1 MTSSKRDSFVY
12 HLSWEEVMD
21 NLPEEVR
28 EEVRGGIIGYARTGV
43 TPELKPLAKV
53 AFEFV
58 KRDLDRDFQRYQD
71 MVASRSESGKKS
83 AAAREAAKSTS
94 VACAKQNQ
102 QKSAKSTSV
111 ACAKQEATKAT
122 DYDNDYDYVTH
133 SVCVNSA
140 QARASTPP
148 APHTDFD
155 YFFPTFWKSNI
166 FQPAAETQRF
176 IDYYEA
182 SGWALE
188 KGDLLD
194 SDAKRL
200 AKARIWKPK
209 KEGARFPPRFAEIWS
224 ELAEQA
230 PDNIRRQMYEDGVA
244 VHMESRSV
252 CTSIE
257 VTREVK
263 QWLIDSSN
271 AAARELILGKWLRG
285 NKNKPVQF
293 PVYD

>member
-12 HLSWEEVMD
+12 HLSWEEVLD

-102 QKSAKSTSV
+102 QKSTKSTSV

-122 DYDNDYDYVTH
+122 DYDNEYDYVTH

-155 YFFPTFWKSNI
+155 FFFPTFWKANI
-166 FQPAAETQRF
+166 CQPAAETQRF

-263 QWLIDSSN
+263 KWLMDQSN

>member
-1 MTSSKRDSFVY
+1 MARKSFVFRLEWFKA
-12 HLSWEEVMD
+12 LSAY
-21 NLPEEVR
+21 PAEVR
-28 EEVRGGIIGYARTGV
+28 LEVYEATMRYALSGTLS
-43 TPELKPLAKV
+43 ELKPLSSM
-53 AFEFV
+53 AFTFIKNALDADFEKYNDISD
-58 KRDLDRDFQRYQD
+58 KRRAAGQKGRAI
-71 MVASRSESGKKS
+71 ASKCKQMISQEQMISENVLLYDTDTVSDTDTDTPCVCDGS
-83 AAAREAAKSTS
+83 AP
-94 VACAKQNQ
+94 V
-102 QKSAKSTSV
+102 
-111 ACAKQEATKAT
+111 
-122 DYDNDYDYVTH
+122 
-133 SVCVNSA
+133 
-140 QARASTPP
+140 RASTPP

-155 YFFPTFWKSNI
+155 FFFPTFWKANI
-166 FQPAAETQRF
+166 CQPAAETQRF

-209 KEGARFPPRFAEIWS
+209 KEGSRFPPRFAEIWS

-257 VTREVK
+257 VTRAVK
-263 QWLIDSSN
+263 QWIIDSSN

>member
-1 MTSSKRDSFVY
+1 
-12 HLSWEEVMD
+12 MD

-43 TPELKPLAKV
+43 APELKPLAKV

-71 MVASRSESGKKS
+71 MVASRSESGKKG
-83 AAAREAAKSTS
+83 AAAKQASASN
-94 VACAKQNQ
+94 AKQSQ
-102 QKSAKSTSV
+102 
-111 ACAKQEATKAT
+111 AKQANASNAKQSQQEEANEA

-155 YFFPTFWKSNI
+155 YFFPTFWKANI

-209 KEGARFPPRFAEIWS
+209 KEGVRFPPRFAEIWS

-263 QWLIDSSN
+263 KWLMDQSN

>member
-1 MTSSKRDSFVY
+1 MARKSFVFRLEWY
-12 HLSWEEVMD
+12 KALSAYSA
-21 NLPEEVR
+21 EVR
-28 EEVRGGIIGYARTGV
+28 LEVYEATMRYALSGTLSD
-43 TPELKPLAKV
+43 LKPLSSM
-53 AFEFV
+53 AFTFIKNALDADFEKYNDISD
-58 KRDLDRDFQRYQD
+58 KRRAAGQKGRAI
-71 MVASRSESGKKS
+71 ASNCKQMISSKQMISEN
-83 AAAREAAKSTS
+83 
-94 VACAKQNQ
+94 VLLYD
-102 QKSAKSTSV
+102 
-111 ACAKQEATKAT
+111 T
-122 DYDNDYDYVTH
+122 DTDTVSDTDTDTPC
-133 SVCVNSA
+133 VCVNSA

-155 YFFPTFWKSNI
+155 FFFPTFWKANI
-166 FQPAAETQRF
+166 CQPAAETQRF

-209 KEGARFPPRFAEIWS
+209 KEGERFPPRFAEIWS

-271 AAARELILGKWLRG
+271 AAARELILGKWLHG

>member
-12 HLSWEEVMD
+12 HLSWEEVLD

-43 TPELKPLAKV
+43 APELKPLAKV

-94 VACAKQNQ
+94 VACAKQ
-102 QKSAKSTSV
+102 
-111 ACAKQEATKAT
+111 EATKAT

-155 YFFPTFWKSNI
+155 FFFPTFWKANI

-182 SGWALE
+182 SDWALE

-209 KEGARFPPRFAEIWS
+209 KEGTRFPPRFAEIWS

-263 QWLIDSSN
+263 QWLMDQSN

>member
-1 MTSSKRDSFVY
+1 MASSKRDSFVY
-12 HLSWEEVMD
+12 HLSWEEVLD

-43 TPELKPLAKV
+43 APELKPLAKV

-71 MVASRSESGKKS
+71 MVASRSESGKKG
-83 AAAREAAKSTS
+83 AAAKQANASN
-94 VACAKQNQ
+94 AKQRQ
-102 QKSAKSTSV
+102 
-111 ACAKQEATKAT
+111 AKQANASNAKQTQQEEANEA

-155 YFFPTFWKSNI
+155 FFFPTFWKANI
-166 FQPAAETQRF
+166 CQPAAETQRF

-257 VTREVK
+257 VTRAVK
-263 QWLIDSSN
+263 QWLMDPSN

-285 NKNKPVQF
+285 NHNKPVQF

>member
-1 MTSSKRDSFVY
+1 
-12 HLSWEEVMD
+12 MD

-71 MVASRSESGKKS
+71 MVASRSESGKKG
-83 AAAREAAKSTS
+83 AAAKQANASN
-94 VACAKQNQ
+94 AKQSQ
-102 QKSAKSTSV
+102 
-111 ACAKQEATKAT
+111 AKQANAGNAKQTQQEEANQAV
-122 DYDNDYDYVTH
+122 YDNDYDYVTH

-155 YFFPTFWKSNI
+155 YFFPTFWKANI

-263 QWLIDSSN
+263 QWLMDQSN

-285 NKNKPVQF
+285 NHNKPVQF

>member
-1 MTSSKRDSFVY
+1 
-12 HLSWEEVMD
+12 MD

-71 MVASRSESGKKS
+71 MVASRSESGKKG
-83 AAAREAAKSTS
+83 AAAKQANASN
-94 VACAKQNQ
+94 AKQSQ
-102 QKSAKSTSV
+102 
-111 ACAKQEATKAT
+111 AKQANASNAKQSQAKQANASNAKQSQQEEANEA

-148 APHTDFD
+148 APHTDFEF
-155 YFFPTFWKSNI
+155 FFPTFWKANI

-209 KEGARFPPRFAEIWS
+209 KEGSRFPPRFAEIWS

-263 QWLIDSSN
+263 QWLMDQSN

>member
-1 MTSSKRDSFVY
+1 MARKSFIFRLEWFKA
-12 HLSWEEVMD
+12 LSAY
-21 NLPEEVR
+21 PAEVR
-28 EEVRGGIIGYARTGV
+28 LEVYEATMRYALSGTLSD
-43 TPELKPLAKV
+43 LKPLSSM
-53 AFEFV
+53 AFTFIKNALDADFEKYNDISD
-58 KRDLDRDFQRYQD
+58 KRRAAGQKGRAI
-71 MVASRSESGKKS
+71 ASKCKQMISSEQMIS
-83 AAAREAAKSTS
+83 EN
-94 VACAKQNQ
+94 VLLYD
-102 QKSAKSTSV
+102 
-111 ACAKQEATKAT
+111 T
-122 DYDNDYDYVTH
+122 DTVSDTDIDTPC
-133 SVCVNSA
+133 VCVNSA

-155 YFFPTFWKSNI
+155 FFFPTFWKANI
-166 FQPAAETQRF
+166 CQPAAETQRF

-209 KEGARFPPRFAEIWS
+209 KEGTRFPPRFAEIWS
-224 ELAEQA
+224 ELADHA

>member
-1 MTSSKRDSFVY
+1 MTTSKRDSFVY

-71 MVASRSESGKKS
+71 MVASRSENGKKG
-83 AAAREAAKSTS
+83 AAAKQASASN
-94 VACAKQNQ
+94 AKQSQ
-102 QKSAKSTSV
+102 
-111 ACAKQEATKAT
+111 AKQASASNAKQTQQEEANQAV
-122 DYDNDYDYVTH
+122 YDNDYDYVTH
-133 SVCVNSA
+133 NVCVNSA

-155 YFFPTFWKSNI
+155 FFFPTFWKANI
-166 FQPAAETQRF
+166 CQPAAETQRF

-209 KEGARFPPRFAEIWS
+209 KEGARFPPRFAETWS

-230 PDNIRRQMYEDGVA
+230 PDTIRRQMYEDGVA

-271 AAARELILGKWLRG
+271 SAARELILGKWLHG

>member
-1 MTSSKRDSFVY
+1 MTTSKRDSFVY

-71 MVASRSESGKKS
+71 MVASRSENGKKG
-83 AAAREAAKSTS
+83 AAAKQANASN
-94 VACAKQNQ
+94 AKQSQ
-102 QKSAKSTSV
+102 
-111 ACAKQEATKAT
+111 AKQASASNAKQSQQEEANEA

-155 YFFPTFWKSNI
+155 FFFPTFWKANI
-166 FQPAAETQRF
+166 CQPAAETQRF

-209 KEGARFPPRFAEIWS
+209 KEGERFPPRFAEIWS

-271 AAARELILGKWLRG
+271 AAARELILGKWLHG

>member
-1 MTSSKRDSFVY
+1 MARKSFVFRLEWFKS
-12 HLSWEEVMD
+12 LSAY
-21 NLPEEVR
+21 PAEVR
-28 EEVRGGIIGYARTGV
+28 LEVYEATMRYALSGTLS
-43 TPELKPLAKV
+43 ELKPLSSM
-53 AFEFV
+53 AFTFIKNALDADFEKYNDISD
-58 KRDLDRDFQRYQD
+58 KRRAAGQKGRAI
-71 MVASRSESGKKS
+71 ASKCKQMISSEQMIS
-83 AAAREAAKSTS
+83 
-94 VACAKQNQ
+94 
-102 QKSAKSTSV
+102 
-111 ACAKQEATKAT
+111 QEQMISENVLLYDT
-122 DYDNDYDYVTH
+122 DTVSDTDTDTPC
-133 SVCVNSA
+133 VCVNSA

-155 YFFPTFWKSNI
+155 FFFPTFWKANI

-257 VTREVK
+257 VTRAVK
-263 QWLIDSSN
+263 QWLMDQSN

>member
-1 MTSSKRDSFVY
+1 MTTSKRDSFVY

-58 KRDLDRDFQRYQD
+58 KRDIDRDFQRYQD
-71 MVASRSESGKKS
+71 MVASRSENGKKG
-83 AAAREAAKSTS
+83 AAAKQANASN
-94 VACAKQNQ
+94 AKQSQ
-102 QKSAKSTSV
+102 
-111 ACAKQEATKAT
+111 AKQANASNDKQSQQEEANEA

-155 YFFPTFWKSNI
+155 FFFPTFWKANI
-166 FQPAAETQRF
+166 CQPAAETQRF

-209 KEGARFPPRFAEIWS
+209 KEGERFPPRFTEIWS

-271 AAARELILGKWLRG
+271 AAARELILRKWLHG

>member
-1 MTSSKRDSFVY
+1 MTTSKRDSFVY

-58 KRDLDRDFQRYQD
+58 KRDIDRDFQRYQD
-71 MVASRSESGKKS
+71 MVASRSENGKKG
-83 AAAREAAKSTS
+83 AAAKQANASN
-94 VACAKQNQ
+94 AKQSQ
-102 QKSAKSTSV
+102 
-111 ACAKQEATKAT
+111 AKQANASNAKQSQQEEANEA

-155 YFFPTFWKSNI
+155 YFFPTFWKANI

-209 KEGARFPPRFAEIWS
+209 KEGERFPPRFAEIWS

-271 AAARELILGKWLRG
+271 AAARELILGKWLHG

>member
-1 MTSSKRDSFVY
+1 M
-12 HLSWEEVMD
+12 
-21 NLPEEVR
+21 
-28 EEVRGGIIGYARTGV
+28 
-43 TPELKPLAKV
+43 
-53 AFEFV
+53 
-58 KRDLDRDFQRYQD
+58 
-71 MVASRSESGKKS
+71 
-83 AAAREAAKSTS
+83 
-94 VACAKQNQ
+94 
-102 QKSAKSTSV
+102 
-111 ACAKQEATKAT
+111 
-122 DYDNDYDYVTH
+122 
-133 SVCVNSA
+133 CVNSA

-155 YFFPTFWKSNI
+155 FFFPTFWKANI
-166 FQPAAETQRF
+166 CQPAAETQRF

-224 ELAEQA
+224 ELADQA

-271 AAARELILGKWLRG
+271 AAARELILGKWLHG

>member
-1 MTSSKRDSFVY
+1 
-12 HLSWEEVMD
+12 MD

-71 MVASRSESGKKS
+71 MVASRSESGKKG
-83 AAAREAAKSTS
+83 AAAKQASASN
-94 VACAKQNQ
+94 AKQSQ
-102 QKSAKSTSV
+102 
-111 ACAKQEATKAT
+111 AKQANASNAKQTQQEEANQAV
-122 DYDNDYDYVTH
+122 YDNDNDCDYVTH

-155 YFFPTFWKSNI
+155 FFFPTFWKANI
-166 FQPAAETQRF
+166 CQPAAETQRF

-257 VTREVK
+257 VTRAVK
-263 QWLIDSSN
+263 QWLMDQSN

>member
-1 MTSSKRDSFVY
+1 MARKSFVFRLEWFKA
-12 HLSWEEVMD
+12 LSAY
-21 NLPEEVR
+21 PAEVR
-28 EEVRGGIIGYARTGV
+28 LEVYEATMRYALSGTLSD
-43 TPELKPLAKV
+43 LKPLSSM
-53 AFEFV
+53 AFTFIKNALDADFEKYNDISD
-58 KRDLDRDFQRYQD
+58 KRRAAGQKGRAI
-71 MVASRSESGKKS
+71 ASKCKQMISSKQMISEN
-83 AAAREAAKSTS
+83 
-94 VACAKQNQ
+94 VLLYD
-102 QKSAKSTSV
+102 
-111 ACAKQEATKAT
+111 T
-122 DYDNDYDYVTH
+122 DTVSDTDTDTPC
-133 SVCVNSA
+133 VCVNSA

-155 YFFPTFWKSNI
+155 YFFPTFWKANI

-209 KEGARFPPRFAEIWS
+209 KEGTRFPPRFAEIWS

-230 PDNIRRQMYEDGVA
+230 PDAIRRQMYEDGVA

-263 QWLIDSSN
+263 QWLMDQSN

>member
-1 MTSSKRDSFVY
+1 
-12 HLSWEEVMD
+12 MD

-43 TPELKPLAKV
+43 APELKPLAKV

-111 ACAKQEATKAT
+111 ACAKQNQQKSAKSTSVACAKQEATKAT

-148 APHTDFD
+148 APHTDFEF
-155 YFFPTFWKSNI
+155 FFPTFWKANI

-257 VTREVK
+257 VTRAVK
-263 QWLIDSSN
+263 QWLMDQSN

>member
-1 MTSSKRDSFVY
+1 MARKSFVFRLEWFKS
-12 HLSWEEVMD
+12 LSAY
-21 NLPEEVR
+21 PAEVR
-28 EEVRGGIIGYARTGV
+28 LEVYEATMRYALSGTLSD
-43 TPELKPLAKV
+43 LKPLSSM
-53 AFEFV
+53 AFTFIKNALDADFEKYNDISD
-58 KRDLDRDFQRYQD
+58 KRRAAGQKGRAI
-71 MVASRSESGKKS
+71 ASKCKQMISSEQMIS
-83 AAAREAAKSTS
+83 
-94 VACAKQNQ
+94 
-102 QKSAKSTSV
+102 
-111 ACAKQEATKAT
+111 QEQMISENVLLYDT
-122 DYDNDYDYVTH
+122 DTVSDTDTDTPC
-133 SVCVNSA
+133 VCVNSA

-155 YFFPTFWKSNI
+155 FFFPTFWKANI
-166 FQPAAETQRF
+166 CQPAAETQRF

-257 VTREVK
+257 VTRAVK
-263 QWLIDSSN
+263 QWLMDQSN

-285 NKNKPVQF
+285 NHNKPVQF

>member
-1 MTSSKRDSFVY
+1 M
-12 HLSWEEVMD
+12 
-21 NLPEEVR
+21 
-28 EEVRGGIIGYARTGV
+28 
-43 TPELKPLAKV
+43 
-53 AFEFV
+53 
-58 KRDLDRDFQRYQD
+58 
-71 MVASRSESGKKS
+71 
-83 AAAREAAKSTS
+83 
-94 VACAKQNQ
+94 
-102 QKSAKSTSV
+102 
-111 ACAKQEATKAT
+111 
-122 DYDNDYDYVTH
+122 
-133 SVCVNSA
+133 CVNSA

-155 YFFPTFWKSNI
+155 YFFPTFWKANI

-224 ELAEQA
+224 ELADQA

-257 VTREVK
+257 VTREAK
-263 QWLIDSSN
+263 QWLMDQSN

>member
-1 MTSSKRDSFVY
+1 MTTSKRDSFVY

-58 KRDLDRDFQRYQD
+58 KRDIDRDFQRYQD
-71 MVASRSESGKKS
+71 MVASRSENGKKG
-83 AAAREAAKSTS
+83 AAAKQANASN
-94 VACAKQNQ
+94 AKQCQ
-102 QKSAKSTSV
+102 
-111 ACAKQEATKAT
+111 AKQANASNARQSQQEEANEA

-155 YFFPTFWKSNI
+155 FFFPTFWKANI
-166 FQPAAETQRF
+166 CQPAAETQRF

-263 QWLIDSSN
+263 QWLMDQSN

>member
-1 MTSSKRDSFVY
+1 MTTSKRDSFVY

-71 MVASRSESGKKS
+71 MVANRSENGKKG
-83 AAAREAAKSTS
+83 AAAKQANAGN
-94 VACAKQNQ
+94 AKQSQ
-102 QKSAKSTSV
+102 
-111 ACAKQEATKAT
+111 AKQANAGNAKQSQQEEANEA

-155 YFFPTFWKSNI
+155 FFFPTFWKANI

-271 AAARELILGKWLRG
+271 AAAREIILGKWLHG

>member
-1 MTSSKRDSFVY
+1 MARKSFVFRLEWY
-12 HLSWEEVMD
+12 KALSAY
-21 NLPEEVR
+21 PAEVR
-28 EEVRGGIIGYARTGV
+28 LEVYEATMRYALSGTLSD
-43 TPELKPLAKV
+43 LKPLSSM
-53 AFEFV
+53 AFTFIKNALDADFEKYNDISD
-58 KRDLDRDFQRYQD
+58 KRRAAGQKGRAI
-71 MVASRSESGKKS
+71 ASNCKQMISSKQMISEN
-83 AAAREAAKSTS
+83 
-94 VACAKQNQ
+94 VLLYD
-102 QKSAKSTSV
+102 
-111 ACAKQEATKAT
+111 T
-122 DYDNDYDYVTH
+122 DTDTVSDTDTPC
-133 SVCVNSA
+133 VCVNSA

-155 YFFPTFWKSNI
+155 FFFPTFWKANI
-166 FQPAAETQRF
+166 CQPAAETQRF

-230 PDNIRRQMYEDGVA
+230 PDNIRRQMYDDGVA

-263 QWLIDSSN
+263 QWLMDQSN

>member
-1 MTSSKRDSFVY
+1 
-12 HLSWEEVMD
+12 MD

-71 MVASRSESGKKS
+71 MVASRSESGKKG
-83 AAAREAAKSTS
+83 AAAKKANASN
-94 VACAKQNQ
+94 AKQRQ
-102 QKSAKSTSV
+102 
-111 ACAKQEATKAT
+111 AKQANASNAKQSQQEEANEA

-155 YFFPTFWKSNI
+155 YFFPTFWKANI

-209 KEGARFPPRFAEIWS
+209 KEGSRFPPRFAEIWS

-263 QWLIDSSN
+263 KWLMDQSN

>member
-1 MTSSKRDSFVY
+1 M
-12 HLSWEEVMD
+12 
-21 NLPEEVR
+21 
-28 EEVRGGIIGYARTGV
+28 
-43 TPELKPLAKV
+43 
-53 AFEFV
+53 
-58 KRDLDRDFQRYQD
+58 
-71 MVASRSESGKKS
+71 
-83 AAAREAAKSTS
+83 
-94 VACAKQNQ
+94 
-102 QKSAKSTSV
+102 
-111 ACAKQEATKAT
+111 
-122 DYDNDYDYVTH
+122 
-133 SVCVNSA
+133 CVNSA

-155 YFFPTFWKSNI
+155 FFFPTFWKANI

-271 AAARELILGKWLRG
+271 AAARELILEKWLRG

>member
-1 MTSSKRDSFVY
+1 MARKSFVFRLEWFKS
-12 HLSWEEVMD
+12 LSAY
-21 NLPEEVR
+21 PAEVR
-28 EEVRGGIIGYARTGV
+28 LEVYEATMRYALSGTLSD
-43 TPELKPLAKV
+43 LKPLSSM
-53 AFEFV
+53 AFTFIKNALDADFEKYNDISD
-58 KRDLDRDFQRYQD
+58 KRRAAGQKGRAI
-71 MVASRSESGKKS
+71 ASNCKQMISSKQMISEN
-83 AAAREAAKSTS
+83 
-94 VACAKQNQ
+94 VLLYD
-102 QKSAKSTSV
+102 
-111 ACAKQEATKAT
+111 T
-122 DYDNDYDYVTH
+122 DTVSDTDTPC
-133 SVCVNSA
+133 VCVNSA

-155 YFFPTFWKSNI
+155 FFFPTFWKANI

-263 QWLIDSSN
+263 QWLMDQSN

>member
-1 MTSSKRDSFVY
+1 MARKSFVFRLEWFKS
-12 HLSWEEVMD
+12 LSAY
-21 NLPEEVR
+21 PAEVR
-28 EEVRGGIIGYARTGV
+28 LEVYEATMRYALSGTLS
-43 TPELKPLAKV
+43 ELKPLSSM
-53 AFEFV
+53 AFTFIKNALDADFEKYNDISD
-58 KRDLDRDFQRYQD
+58 KRRAAGQKGRAI
-71 MVASRSESGKKS
+71 ASKCKQMISSKQMISEN
-83 AAAREAAKSTS
+83 
-94 VACAKQNQ
+94 VLLYD
-102 QKSAKSTSV
+102 
-111 ACAKQEATKAT
+111 T
-122 DYDNDYDYVTH
+122 DTVSDTDTDTPC
-133 SVCVNSA
+133 VCVNSA

-155 YFFPTFWKSNI
+155 FFFPTFWKANI

-271 AAARELILGKWLRG
+271 AAARELILGKWLHG

>member
-1 MTSSKRDSFVY
+1 MTTSKRDSFVY

-71 MVASRSESGKKS
+71 MVASRSENGKKG
-83 AAAREAAKSTS
+83 AAAKQANASN
-94 VACAKQNQ
+94 AKQSQ
-102 QKSAKSTSV
+102 
-111 ACAKQEATKAT
+111 AKQASASNAKQTQQEEANQAV
-122 DYDNDYDYVTH
+122 YDNDCDYVTH

-155 YFFPTFWKSNI
+155 FFFPTFWKANI
-166 FQPAAETQRF
+166 CQPAAETQRF

-209 KEGARFPPRFAEIWS
+209 KEGERFPPRFAEIWS

-271 AAARELILGKWLRG
+271 AAARELILGKWLHG